1 MTEIEK
7 QIIRQNI
14 KGQLEGA
21 SIAPIC
27 LSGEP
32 GTGKSTTVA
41 LLAKEL
47 DMNIVIESGPT
58 LTHELLSGLPDTVN
72 AEEYK
77 ANSIDGTVPQ
87 ATQWSIPEMVAKAI
101 RAAKDKPTIL
111 LIDDFHMV
119 SPHLQAYF
127 YGLLL
132 ERRLG
137 NYKLSNNIAVV
148 LTMNDS
154 DKAGFNG
161 INSAVRNRLAILQ
174 IKFNF
179 DYWLDSYGNRLH
191 YLVAS
196 FLKTKPDNCM
206 EDETTG
212 IEGYATARAWTAI
225 ANELK
230 YHDKDFILKHG
241 GTIAGMQVS
250 RKASEAFQKH
260 ITVIDALDFEGIV
273 QKRTLV
279 DLSKKDHIEAIFY
292 SYITNFIHTV
302 DDGLYL
308 FDLMNTNI
316 NEDTFIGFVLG
327 ELYIKFKNREED
339 KMSEGLTFV
348 IDRLINSSKDYTKY
362 PKTSKDKLDKAF
374 ETQIVNINSF
384 MERAAEYL
392 L

>member
-1 MTEIEK
+1 MNANERL
-7 QIIRQNI
+7 IITQNI
-14 KGQLEGA
+14 KAQLQGA
-21 SIAPIC
+21 GVAPIC
-27 LSGEP
+27 ISGEP
-32 GTGKSTTVA
+32 GTAKSTTVG
-41 LLAKEL
+41 LIAKEL
-47 DMNIVIESGPT
+47 EMNLVTESGPC
-58 LTHELLSGLPDTVN
+58 LTHELLSGLPDTVD
-72 AEEYK
+72 AEQYQ

-101 RAAKDKPTIL
+101 RSAKDKPTIL

-137 NYKLSNNIAVV
+137 NYKLSDNVAIV

-161 INSAVRNRLAILQ
+161 INSAVRNRLAILRV
-174 IKFNF
+174 KFNF
-179 DYWLDSYGNRLH
+179 EYWFKAYGNRLH

-196 FLKTKPDNCM
+196 FLSTKSNYCM
-206 EDETTG
+206 EDETTD
-212 IEGYATARAWTAI
+212 IVGYATARAWTAI

-230 YHDKDFILKHG
+230 FHEKGFILTQG
-241 GTIAGMQVS
+241 EVIAGMQVS
-250 RKASEAFQKH
+250 NEAARAFGQH
-260 ITVIDALDFEGIV
+260 INYIDRLDFEQTV
-273 QKRTLV
+273 KNKVLV
-279 DLSKKDHIEAIFY
+279 DLSTKDPIDSILYA
-292 SYITNFIHTV
+292 YITNFIHTV

-316 NEDTFIGFVLG
+316 NQSSFIGFILG
-327 ELYIKFKNREED
+327 ELYVKYTNKDEAP
-339 KMSEGLTFV
+339 MSEGLTFV
-348 IDRLINSSKDYTKY
+348 IDKLLSTPKDESKYKN
-362 PKTSKDKLDKAF
+362 TSKDKLNKAF
-374 ETQIVNINSF
+374 SIQIQNINSL